1 MKSLPAV
8 FLLLI
13 SSLSNVFGQRTAHAS
28 LRVTVQIEG
37 SISIE
42 FSSSASEAPITAS
55 GSGAVSFLVP
65 TFGGSFSPQSNTVAA
80 GDTTLL
86 ISSPFAVRVLKAN
99 LLSSTYTL
107 KAKLSSRDISR
118 SWLVDGMDISG
129 GAEKMITSGEFY
141 GTVNPHTLVV
151 SGPADGLRQQL
162 PNAIRFL
169 VIAN

>member
-1 MKSLPAV
+1 MKSSPAI

-13 SSLSNVFGQRTAHAS
+13 SSLSNVFAQRSAQAS
-28 LRVTVQIEG
+28 LRVTAQVEG

-42 FSSSASEAPITAS
+42 FTSSASQAPITAS
-55 GSGAVSFLVP
+55 GSGAVSFVVP

-86 ISSPFAVRVLKAN
+86 ISSPFAVRVLRAN
-99 LLSSTYTL
+99 LRSSTYTL
-107 KAKLSSRDISR
+107 KAKLSSPDVSR
-118 SWLVDGMDISG
+118 NWLIDGMDIST
-129 GAEKMITSGEFY
+129 GAEKTIAPGEFY
-141 GTVNPHTLVV
+141 DTMNPHTLVV
-151 SGPADGLRQQL
+151 SGQVDGQQL